1 MWVNQT
7 TGLFSTNFWVHQINK
22 GTHTNT
28 KEREKVIAFS
38 QKTSYFFVAMVLR
51 NPKRFLLNPSWKDR
65 NISYISIKST
75 AVTTSAK

>member
-1 MWVNQT
+1 MGEPDNWSFEHKSLGTSN
-7 TGLFSTNFWVHQINK
+7 NK

-51 NPKRFLLNPSWKDR
+51 NPKRFLLNPSWKDKE
-65 NISYISIKST
+65 ISLT
-75 AVTTSAK
+75 FP